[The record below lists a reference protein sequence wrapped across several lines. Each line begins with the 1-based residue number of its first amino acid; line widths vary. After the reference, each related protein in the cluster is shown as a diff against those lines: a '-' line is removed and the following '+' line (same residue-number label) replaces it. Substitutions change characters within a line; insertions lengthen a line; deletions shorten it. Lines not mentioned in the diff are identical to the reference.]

1 MSWDKYLLMYINISG
16 LVSSL
21 VRVLRGVL
29 VKKMLLKE
37 AGKKKRNRE
46 ADSKRLALRWLNN

>member
-1 MSWDKYLLMYINISG
+1 MYINISG

-29 VKKMLLKE
+29 VKKDVAKR
-37 AGKKKRNRE
+37 GRKKKEIGKQIQNV
-46 ADSKRLALRWLNN
+46 WLSDG